1 MTITAQEALQRTIEH
16 REIFFDEMVDLMRQ
30 IMRGEVSPT
39 MTAAILTGL
48 RVKKETVGEIAG
60 AATVMREFALPVAV
74 ADKTHLVDIVGTGGD
89 GSHTFNISTC
99 SMFVVAAAG
108 AKVAKHGNRSVSSK
122 SGSADAVEALGA
134 VIELNP
140 GQVAR
145 AIEQTGIGFMFAPMH
160 HPAMKVVAPVRREMG
175 VRTIFNILGP
185 LTNPVGATNILMG
198 VFHPDLVGIQARV
211 LRELGAERALVV
223 WGRDNMDEISLGAG
237 TLVGELRDGKVRE
250 YEIHPEDFGIAMSA
264 SRNLKVADPEESIA
278 MLRGVLDNQPGPA
291 NDIVALNAG
300 AALYVAGVAD
310 SIADGLARAPGH
322 RRRQRPRAHGAVRR
336 RQPRAG
342 RLTLPRPSDPSYRFQ
357 ESRTMSDILNTIL
370 ARKTQEVAE
379 RSARMPLAELK
390 ARVADASPVRGFANA
405 LQAAI
410 ANGDPAVIAE
420 VKKASPSK
428 GVIRADFRPA
438 EIAVSYEF
446 GGASCLSVLTD
457 VDFFQG
463 ADAYL
468 QEAREACTLPV
479 LRKDFV
485 VDPYQVVE
493 ARVLG
498 ADCILLIVSALDDR
512 QLAGLSDLAMT
523 LGMDVLVEVHDIDEL
538 ERAIQ
543 VPVPLVG
550 INNRNL
556 RTFDVSLE
564 TTLSMRDA
572 VPRDRL
578 LVTESGILG
587 PADVRIMRDAGIN
600 AFLVGE
606 AFMRVDEPGE
616 GLRQLFFSA

>member
-1 MTITAQEALQRTIEH
+1 
-16 REIFFDEMVDLMRQ
+16 
-30 IMRGEVSPT
+30 
-39 MTAAILTGL
+39 
-48 RVKKETVGEIAG
+48 
-60 AATVMREFALPVAV
+60 
-74 ADKTHLVDIVGTGGD
+74 
-89 GSHTFNISTC
+89 
-99 SMFVVAAAG
+99 
-108 AKVAKHGNRSVSSK
+108 
-122 SGSADAVEALGA
+122 
-134 VIELNP
+134 
-140 GQVAR
+140 
-145 AIEQTGIGFMFAPMH
+145 
-160 HPAMKVVAPVRREMG
+160 
-175 VRTIFNILGP
+175 
-185 LTNPVGATNILMG
+185 
-198 VFHPDLVGIQARV
+198 
-211 LRELGAERALVV
+211 
-223 WGRDNMDEISLGAG
+223 
-237 TLVGELRDGKVRE
+237 
-250 YEIHPEDFGIAMSA
+250 
-264 SRNLKVADPEESIA
+264 
-278 MLRGVLDNQPGPA
+278 
-291 NDIVALNAG
+291 
-300 AALYVAGVAD
+300 
-310 SIADGLARAPGH
+310 
-322 RRRQRPRAHGAVRR
+322 
-336 RQPRAG
+336 
-342 RLTLPRPSDPSYRFQ
+342 
-357 ESRTMSDILNTIL
+357 MSDILNTIL

-379 RSARMPLAELK
+379 RSARVPLAELK
-390 ARVADASPVRGFANA
+390 ARVAEASPVRGFAHA

-428 GVIRADFRPA
+428 GVIRPDFRPA

-485 VDPYQVVE
+485 IDPYQVVE

-498 ADCILLIVSALDDR
+498 ADCVLLIVSALDDR
-512 QLAGLSDLAMT
+512 QLAELSDLAMT

-556 RTFDVSLE
+556 RTFEVSLD

-587 PADVRIMRDAGIN
+587 PADVKTMREAGVN

-606 AFMRVDEPGE
+606 AFMRVEEPGE
-616 GLRQLFFSA
+616 GLRQLFFNA